1 MSWQGCRASLRCAP
15 PRPGR
20 RPAPCRRFRPRPETG
35 PRPRGPAPRRRRSAA
50 PPCGQGRV
58 CRRFPSAR
66 ATVPDAPSS
75 RPERAARP
83 LPLSRRSARQ
93 ARRTLAP
100 RPRRDAVP
108 GARHRGR
115 DASAVYGPA
124 PVRVRPRLVRPGPVW
139 SRSCNSPWSA
149 MSLASAGKPRQACVG
164 ALLSGGNEA
173 PGACLPLGCHP
184 RLDRGSIGNPGSGMA
199 RGAGLPFGR
208 HPRLDRGSIGN
219 LGGRKE
225 RQRSR
230 QARSATASA
239 SSHSLWE
246 RMGPGSRLRLARG
259 DGLRAWRRWRT
270 TPKKTAAGPLD
281 PPPC

>member
-115 DASAVYGPA
+115 DASAVCGPA

-139 SRSCNSPWSA
+139 SRSSNSPWSA

-173 PGACLPLGCHP
+173 RGACLPLGCHP
-184 RLDRGSIGNPGSGMA
+184 RLDRVPLATPAVEWREA
-199 RGAGLPFGR
+199 RASPSAVIPDLIRDPLTTLATVTVLDGR
-208 HPRLDRGSIGN
+208 
-219 LGGRKE
+219 GRREPDSSEPE
-225 RQRSR
+225 RSPRSR
-230 QARSATASA
+230 RRSGNEWAPGRGFALPGVTA
-239 SSHSLWE
+239 
-246 RMGPGSRLRLARG
+246 
-259 DGLRAWRRWRT
+259 
-270 TPKKTAAGPLD
+270 
-281 PPPC
+281 